1 MEKLLRASTCKT
13 LTTGKAETF
22 RPKLLGIA
30 WLAVQV
36 ALACRYA
43 EGQGCGVVNSFQDRM
58 SARHTCE
65 RM

>member
-43 EGQGCGVVNSFQDRM
+43 EGQGCGVVNSF
-58 SARHTCE
+58 
-65 RM
+65 